1 MYAQILV
8 DKNEQLSRELE
19 ECKTQLRAMV
29 AKLEESQK
37 SSSGNICLNHT
48 EMYQLVSGL
57 YDESNRKIC
66 KQSWGESRG
75 HKT

>member
-1 MYAQILV
+1 MYAHILV

-37 SSSGNICLNHT
+37 TSSGNICLNCMK
-48 EMYQLVSGL
+48 MYQLVSGL
-57 YDESNRKIC
+57 YDKSNRKFC
-66 KQSWGESRG
+66 RQSQGESGGR
-75 HKT
+75 KR